1 MKTDRVFDVLKEIEM
16 GFIPYEFNYNL
27 EPVPLIDYTKLKYND
42 WEDIDFWLAKMPD
55 GLLEQFPNLIDWA
68 IESNIENTKKSP
80 LMELEER
87 MAQCKLV
94 PSSENDQ

>member
-16 GFIPYEFNYNL
+16 GFIPYEFTFNL
-27 EPVPLIDYTKLKYND
+27 EPKCQIDYTY
-42 WEDIDFWLAKMPD
+42 WLAKMPD
-55 GLLEQFPNLIDWA
+55 GLLEQFPCLIDWA
-68 IESNIENTKKSP
+68 VESNIPNTKKSP

-87 MAQCKLV
+87 MAQCSLV